1 MPAVT
6 VAVVVVVCLLCLG
19 SARSVN
25 NTDTG
30 EWGGAVGCQTGDK

>member
-6 VAVVVVVCLLCLG
+6 AAVVVAVCLLCLG
-19 SARSVN
+19 SGRSVN

-30 EWGGAVGCQTGDK
+30 EWEGAV